1 MSKENVLEIRDLHSS
16 FFTDSGVVRAV
27 NGVDLVIPQGKIIG
41 LGGESGCGKSM
52 TAKSVMG
59 LLRYPGRI
67 ESGSIRFMDKEL
79 VGLPDKELRK
89 LCGNEMSMI
98 FQEPMTSLNP
108 VLRVGRQVE
117 EAILVHGKAEKRAE
131 AKKLVLDMFE
141 HVGIPEGEK
150 RYSCYPHELSGGL
163 RQRVMIAM
171 AMVCRPR
178 LLIADEPT
186 TALDVTI
193 EAQILQLMQKECRE
207 SGMSI
212 LLITHNLGVVAEICD
227 FVYVM
232 YAGRIVESGSV
243 FEIFDHPAHP
253 YTRGLLHSMPVI
265 GGDQEYLYAI
275 PGAVPNLLRL
285 GAGCAFC
292 GRCEKAQDR
301 CREEMP
307 ELKAVGEDHFSRCF
321 LHETEG

>member
-41 LGGESGCGKSM
+41 LVGESGCGKSM

-141 HVGIPEGEK
+141 HVGIPEAEK

-227 FVYVM
+227 FVFVM

>member
-41 LGGESGCGKSM
+41 LVGESGCGKSM

-117 EAILVHGKAEKRAE
+117 EAILTVTEE
-131 AKKLVLDMFE
+131 LV
-141 HVGIPEGEK
+141 
-150 RYSCYPHELSGGL
+150 
-163 RQRVMIAM
+163 
-171 AMVCRPR
+171 
-178 LLIADEPT
+178 
-186 TALDVTI
+186 
-193 EAQILQLMQKECRE
+193 
-207 SGMSI
+207 
-212 LLITHNLGVVAEICD
+212 
-227 FVYVM
+227 
-232 YAGRIVESGSV
+232 
-243 FEIFDHPAHP
+243 IFN
-253 YTRGLLHSMPVI
+253 I
-265 GGDQEYLYAI
+265 
-275 PGAVPNLLRL
+275 
-285 GAGCAFC
+285 
-292 GRCEKAQDR
+292 
-301 CREEMP
+301 
-307 ELKAVGEDHFSRCF
+307 
-321 LHETEG
+321 

>member
-41 LGGESGCGKSM
+41 LVGESGCGKSM

-141 HVGIPEGEK
+141 HVGIPEAEK

>member
-41 LGGESGCGKSM
+41 LVGESGCGKSM

-79 VGLPDKELRK
+79 VGLPDIELRK

-141 HVGIPEGEK
+141 HVGIPEAEK